1 VTRLITILGNPT
13 RGASPTEQYRRTSYA
28 FPDGWT
34 SPSRSFFGLAL
45 FEWLS
50 GQRGEAI
57 EEIVVIGTSG
67 SAWSTLHE
75 LVPGW
80 DSDQAASDD
89 WLELKERELE
99 SGVTAQ
105 MLELVS
111 ERLASHLEGVSVRCL
126 LVGHCD
132 TGKEQIAL
140 LGHIAQAIPAGER
153 VFLDIT
159 HGFRH
164 FGVLAIQS
172 LMFLTSAIDVAIEG
186 VYYGMFTPNRAVSL
200 AGGQELTE
208 WAEALVLLQRAG
220 QLAPLVPLLE
230 PGYPSI
236 AKLVDEL
243 HFLISINAFD
253 RAITKY
259 GQVKG
264 QLGQMR
270 GGSPLDAAIGRMI
283 MAELDDI
290 FASTSICDIQR
301 RMARRALETGDL
313 MRAAVLTYEA
323 VLSAGISDPK
333 EVMRYDIRE
342 DVSNDIKSGR
352 PCQGRERSTFNT
364 LKMVRNCVAH
374 GTNQHAYHNSN
385 AAVSRALSSPDHLR
399 AFVEDAMDTLEPLV
413 ERLKTTPIV

>member
-1 VTRLITILGNPT
+1 MTRLITILGNPT
-13 RGASPTEQYRRTSYA
+13 RGASPTKQYRRTSYA

-50 GQRGEAI
+50 GQRGEAL
-57 EEIVVIGTSG
+57 EELVVIGTAG

-99 SGVTAQ
+99 SEVTAQ
-105 MLELVS
+105 MLDPVS
-111 ERLASHLEGVSVRCL
+111 ERLADHLEGVSVRCL

-132 TGKEQIAL
+132 TGEEQIAL

-270 GGSPLDAAIGRMI
+270 AGSLLEATIGYI
-283 MAELDDI
+283 IEKALDDI
-290 FASTSICDIQR
+290 FESLHISDIQR
-301 RMARRALETGDL
+301 RMASRALETGDP

-333 EVMRYDIRE
+333 RVMRFDARKYVRTELDAG
-342 DVSNDIKSGR
+342 S
-352 PCQGRERSTFNT
+352 PFQGGERSVFDT
-364 LKMVRNCVAH
+364 LKKVRNCVAH
-374 GTNQHAYHNSN
+374 GTNQHAHHTSN
-385 AAVSRALSSPDHLR
+385 AAVSRALSSPDSLR
-399 AFVEDAMDTLEPLV
+399 AFVEDAMDTLEPLL
-413 ERLKTTPIV
+413 ERLKATPIV

>member
-1 VTRLITILGNPT
+1 MTRLITILGNPT
-13 RGASPTEQYRRTSYA
+13 RGASPTKQYRRTSYA

-50 GQRGEAI
+50 GQRGEAL
-57 EEIVVIGTSG
+57 EELVVIGTAG

-99 SGVTAQ
+99 SEVTAQ
-105 MLELVS
+105 MLDPVS
-111 ERLASHLEGVSVRCL
+111 ERLGDHLEGVSVRCL

-132 TGKEQIAL
+132 MGEEQIAL

-264 QLGQMR
+264 QLGQMS
-270 GGSPLDAAIGRMI
+270 GGSPLDTAIGRMI
-283 MAELDDI
+283 TAELDDI
-290 FASTSICDIQR
+290 FASMIICDIQR

-323 VLSAGISDPK
+323 VLSAGISNPRQ
-333 EVMRYDIRE
+333 VMRFGIRKRVRSE
-342 DVSNDIKSGR
+342 LDTGS
-352 PCQGRERSTFNT
+352 PFQGGERSVFDT
-364 LKMVRNCVAH
+364 LKKVRNCVAH
-374 GTNQHAYHNSN
+374 GTNQHAHHTSN
-385 AAVSRALSSPDHLR
+385 AAVSRALSSPDSLR

-413 ERLKTTPIV
+413 ERLKATPIV